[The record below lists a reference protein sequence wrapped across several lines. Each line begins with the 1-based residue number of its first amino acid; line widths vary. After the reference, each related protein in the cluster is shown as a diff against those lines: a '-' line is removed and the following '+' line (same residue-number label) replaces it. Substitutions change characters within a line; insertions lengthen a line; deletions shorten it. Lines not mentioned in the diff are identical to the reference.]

1 MAAYTDPRLI
11 PLSRQAYASGY
22 IRLPW
27 ANRPFT
33 LGEGFSTT
41 LADKTRNSPFLQLS
55 AFDTDALAQ
64 AKLSY
69 QRFAGCAG
77 AFKSRES
84 TSSSRSSE
92 HLSVGFGAT
101 IGNDYLN
108 VSVTG
113 GYDKA
118 LLNNKDSCKTSIQA
132 SYRAGAI
139 RFSGEIPLS
148 KAATSIL
155 QGADG
160 FQHFSDIYGDYYVG
174 GLHIGADTGVLVSQD
189 REQSES
195 SEQLS
200 VTLKVQILCFSDSK
214 TWNKADVSAYLNTR
228 FSVNCFDTL
237 ENIHYANDL
246 SNIVEAH
253 DYGQDFAARAHG
265 LSERCEKLLTGWTHE
280 LMQVSRETCEG
291 IGQSNLVAEV
301 LLLPFA
307 KLREVAAFVS

>member
-41 LADKTRNSPFLQLS
+41 LADQTRNSPFLQQV
-55 AFDTDALAQ
+55 AFDTDALAR
-64 AKLSY
+64 AKFSY
-69 QRFAGCAG
+69 QRFVGCAG

-84 TSSSRSSE
+84 TSSSSSSE

-108 VSVTG
+108 ASVTG

-118 LLNNKDSCKTSIQA
+118 LLNNLDA

-139 RFSGEIPLS
+139 RFSGEVPLS
-148 KAATSIL
+148 KAAKSIL

-160 FQHFSDIYGDYYVG
+160 FQRFRDRYGDYYVG

-189 REQSES
+189 IEQGES
-195 SEQLS
+195 TEQLS
-200 VTLKVQILCFSDSK
+200 VTLKVQFLCFSASK
-214 TWNKADVSAYLNTR
+214 TWTEADFSAYMNTR

-246 SNIVEAH
+246 SNIIEAR

-265 LSERCEKLLTGWTHE
+265 LSERCSKLLAVFTQE
-280 LMQVSRETCEG
+280 LEQVSRETCEG
-291 IGQSNLVAEV
+291 ICQANLVAEV

-307 KLREVAAFVS
+307 KMREVAVFVS